1 MPPPI
6 PERPASKDGLHPR
19 NRHRGRYD
27 FPQLVR
33 SSPALGAF
41 VRANPFGDASVDFAD
56 PAAVKALNQALL
68 RHFYGV
74 THWDL
79 PAGYLCPPIPGRA
92 DYVHHVA
99 DLLAARNGGVVPRGA
114 GVRVLDVGV
123 GANCIYPLIGHHEYG
138 WRFVGSDI
146 DAGALRAAQQIVAA
160 NGALAGAIECRLQ
173 PDARRVFEG
182 IVRPGE
188 VFDATLCNPP
198 FHASAAEA
206 AAGTRR
212 KTANLGTARGPRP
225 ILNFGGQNAE
235 LWAPGGEAA
244 FVRRL
249 VLESQQRPTACFWY
263 TTLVSKKETL
273 PGLHRALHQAGAVE
287 VQTIDMAQG
296 QKKSRLVAWTFLTL
310 AQQAAWRQARWGPQ
324 PA

>member
-1 MPPPI
+1 MPPPL

-19 NRHRGRYD
+19 NRHRERYN
-27 FPQLVR
+27 FPQLIK
-33 SSPALGAF
+33 SSPALAAF
-41 VRANPFGDASVDFAD
+41 VRVNPFGDQSVNFAD

-74 THWDL
+74 ADWDI

-92 DYVHHVA
+92 DYVHYVA
-99 DLLAARNGGVVPRGA
+99 DLLAASNGGAIARGPA
-114 GVRVLDVGV
+114 VAVLDVGV
-123 GANCIYPLIGHHEYG
+123 GANCIYPIIGHQEYG
-138 WRFVGSDI
+138 WRFVGSDV
-146 DAGALRAAQQIVAA
+146 DAVAIESARRIVAA

-173 PDARRVFEG
+173 PDARRLFDG
-182 IVRPGE
+182 IIRPGE

-206 AAGTRR
+206 AASTQR
-212 KTANLGTARGPRP
+212 KVANLGTTRGPRP
-225 ILNFGGQNAE
+225 VLNFGGQSAE
-235 LWAPGGEAA
+235 LWVSGGEAG

-249 VLESQQRPTACFWY
+249 VLESQQRPAACFWY

-273 PGLHRALHQAGAVE
+273 PGLYRTLHRVGALE

-296 QKKSRLVAWTFLTL
+296 QKKSRLVAWTFLTPT
-310 AQQAAWRQARWGPQ
+310 QQAAWRQARWSPK
-324 PA
+324 

>member
-1 MPPPI
+1 MPSPPPN
-6 PERPASKDGLHPR
+6 RPAPQGLLHPR

-27 FPQLVR
+27 FPQLIS
-33 SSPALGAF
+33 SSPALAAF
-41 VRANPFGDASVDFAD
+41 VRTNPFGDLSVDFAN
-56 PAAVKALNQALL
+56 PVAVKALNQALL

-74 THWDL
+74 AHWDI

-99 DLLAARNGGVVPRGA
+99 DLLAASNGGVVPRGP

-138 WRFVGSDI
+138 WQFVGSDI
-146 DAGALRAAQQIVAA
+146 DAVALRAAQQLVAA
-160 NGALAGAIECRLQ
+160 NGLAKAIEGRLQ
-173 PDARRVFEG
+173 PDARRVFDG
-182 IVRPGE
+182 IIGPGE

-206 AAGTRR
+206 AAGTQR

-225 ILNFGGQNAE
+225 VLNFGGQAAE

-273 PGLHRALHQAGAVE
+273 PGLHRALHQAGALE
-287 VQTIDMAQG
+287 TQTIDMAQG
-296 QKKSRLVAWTFLTL
+296 QKKSRLVAWTFLTP
-310 AQQAAWRQARWGPQ
+310 AQQAAWRRARWSPQ
-324 PA
+324 RG

>member
-1 MPPPI
+1 MPPP
-6 PERPASKDGLHPR
+6 ERPSKDALHPR

-27 FPQLVR
+27 FPQLIK
-33 SSPALGAF
+33 SSPALAGF
-41 VRANPFGDASVDFAD
+41 VRANPFGDQSVDFAD

-74 THWDL
+74 DYWDL

-99 DLLAARNGGVVPRGA
+99 DLLAARNGGAVPRGP

-138 WRFVGSDI
+138 WRFVGSDV

-160 NGALAGAIECRLQ
+160 NGALAEAIECRRQ
-173 PDARRVFEG
+173 PDARRVFDG

-225 ILNFGGQNAE
+225 VLNFGGQPAE

-244 FVRRL
+244 FVGHL
-249 VLESQQRPTACFWY
+249 VRESQQRPAACFWY
-263 TTLVSKKETL
+263 TTLISKKETL
-273 PGLHRALHQAGAVE
+273 PGLHRALHRAGALA

-296 QKKSRLVAWTFLTL
+296 QKKSRLVAWTFLTP
-310 AQQAAWRQARWGPQ
+310 AQQAAWRQARWDGG
-324 PA
+324 